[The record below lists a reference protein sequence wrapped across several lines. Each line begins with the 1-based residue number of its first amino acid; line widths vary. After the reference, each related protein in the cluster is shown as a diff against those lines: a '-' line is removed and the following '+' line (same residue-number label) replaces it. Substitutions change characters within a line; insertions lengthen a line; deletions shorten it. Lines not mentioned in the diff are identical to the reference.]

1 MENSN
6 DYIGSGIL
14 ELYVLQ
20 QTTLEETRE
29 IELAAQKDPSIK
41 QEILEIELSLERYAT
56 AQAVEPNP
64 IIKPFLLATIDYSDR
79 IRGGE
84 QPLSAPLLTENS
96 SPDDFKGWLNRAD
109 MVVPDD
115 FDDVYA
121 KILSATPQ
129 ATTALVWIKEMAPQ
143 EVHDNEFEKFLIL
156 EGSCTITIE
165 EEAHH
170 LVPGDYLAIPL
181 HKSHQVTITSK
192 IPCKIILQR
201 VAA

>member
-20 QTTLEETRE
+20 QTTPEETRE

-79 IRGGE
+79 IRCGE

-96 SPDDFKGWLNRAD
+96 SPDDFKVWLDRAD

-181 HKSHQVTITSK
+181 HKSHQVTISSK

>member
-79 IRGGE
+79 IRCGE

-96 SPDDFKGWLNRAD
+96 SPDDFKVWLDRAD

-181 HKSHQVTITSK
+181 HKSHQVTISSK

>member
-1 MENSN
+1 MKNSN

-20 QTTLEETRE
+20 QTTPEETCE
-29 IELAAQKDPSIK
+29 IELAAEKDPAIK
-41 QEILEIELSLERYAT
+41 NEILEIELSLEMYAK
-56 AQAVEPNP
+56 ANALVPNP
-64 IIKPFLLATIDYSDR
+64 IIKPFLLATIDYSSR
-79 IRGGE
+79 IKDGE
-84 QPLSAPLLTENS
+84 QPITIPLLNENS
-96 SPDDFKGWLNRAD
+96 TPSDYEAWINRAD
-109 MVVPDD
+109 MVLPDD
-115 FDDVYA
+115 FDSVFV
-121 KILSATPQ
+121 KILSAIPK

-143 EVHDNEFEKFLIL
+143 EVHENEIEKFLVL

-165 EEAHH
+165 AEVHH

-181 HKSHQVTITSK
+181 HKPHHVKITSQ

>member
-181 HKSHQVTITSK
+181 HKSHQVTITSE